1 MAATLALKSSVLV
14 CRGHRAINIA
24 YTRKLLWPLA
34 VLLLALVVLRLLL
47 PGWVHHYLDGR
58 IARMGTYH
66 GSLSEVNLH
75 IWRGSYT
82 IENLRVEKLGA
93 PASEP
98 FLLSPRTEITV
109 SFAALLHGRLR
120 GNVDF
125 YDATVNFIDGRTESE
140 RQLGKGVNWSNE
152 LNILIPVEVD
162 RIRVHNGTITFRNVT
177 SNPRVDLTMNHV
189 QSTVT
194 NLSASKSATGERV
207 ASLDTTATVLG
218 NAPLETHAT
227 FDPANRFG
235 DFDYHIRV
243 IQIQLVRANAL
254 ARAYTGLDFAG
265 GTGDFS
271 MDLKA
276 RNGDLEG
283 YAEPVFKDLKLFSWK
298 KDVDEDKKG
307 PIKLLYQA
315 AAQGVVSLLK
325 APSNDQIV
333 TKVSISGR
341 IGDSQIGGP
350 QAIVDVLRHA
360 FAEAYKEQLEHLQ
373 PSPNASH

>member
-1 MAATLALKSSVLV
+1 M
-14 CRGHRAINIA
+14 NIA
-24 YTRKLLWPLA
+24 YMRKLLWPLVA
-34 VLLLALVVLRLLL
+34 LLLALVVLRLLL
-47 PGWVHHYLDGR
+47 PGWVRHHLDSR
-58 IARMGTYH
+58 IAQMGPYH
-66 GSLSEVNLH
+66 GSMSEVDLH

-82 IENLRVEKLGA
+82 IRNLRIDKFGA
-93 PASEP
+93 PANEP
-98 FLLSPRTEITV
+98 FLTAPRTEMTV
-109 SFAALLHGRLR
+109 SVAALLHGRLR
-120 GNVDF
+120 GDVDS
-125 YDATVNFIDGRTESE
+125 YDATVNLIDGKTEGE

-189 QSTVT
+189 ESTVT

-207 ASLDTTATVLG
+207 ATLDTTATVLG

-227 FDPANRFG
+227 FDPTHRFG

-243 IQIQLVRANAL
+243 TQIQLVRANAL

-276 RNGDLEG
+276 SNGELQG
-283 YAEPVFKDLKLFSWK
+283 QAEPIFKDLKLFSWK
-298 KDVDEDKKG
+298 KDVEEEKKG

-325 APSNDQIV
+325 APSSNDQIV
-333 TKVSISGR
+333 TKVPISGR

-350 QAIVDVLRHA
+350 QAIFEVLRHA

-373 PSPNASH
+373 PSPDAARK